1 MLSAAY
7 CDHVFVFSFSFQTEL
22 KDLKKRLRSSEDEVK
37 KLESENS
44 KYFSALK
51 EVQAKVSAAVGG
63 ASIAADE
70 TIAEPAAATTTST
83 TTTTV
88 NGKTE
93 TNSS

>member
-51 EVQAKVSAAVGG
+51 EVQAKVSAAVG

-70 TIAEPAAATTTST
+70 TIAEPAATTTTST